1 MTLDIPFRTLH
12 EAVKGAFGLE
22 AGKNVYITFGSDGL
36 WHLTDWN
43 RKAKDSIYLCLPTLS
58 ENDPV
63 WLEST
68 K

>member
-1 MTLDIPFRTLH
+1 MTFDISFRTLH
-12 EAVKGAFGLE
+12 DAIEGAFGINV
-22 AGKNVYITFGSDGL
+22 GKNVYISFGADGL
-36 WHLTDWN
+36 WHVTDWN
-43 RKAKDSIYLCLPTLS
+43 CKAKDSIYLCFPTLS